1 MTLRARHYS
10 ELHQVRTLAVSRGVC
25 RIAVVI
31 GAALTSALLLC
42 AVFAETHY
50 EQDFTTGPSLLAGTQ
65 PYFAF
70 LDSRFDSYFKPRT
83 YLTARPLPPDF
94 EQATAALTPPAE
106 PAPSTAPLAPNVMS
120 PSAADSLAVQP
131 LALAPRSLPRQTVQS
146 TPLGASAQGN
156 QELETSTSGNAFQ
169 RFFAKLFSEL
179 SSSRIR
185 FASAA
190 VDDRQLDAISITSRY
205 DRWTAV
211 YDISTHTVYMPD
223 GSKLEAHSGFGTSL
237 DDPTRVAEKD
247 TGPTP
252 PDIYDLQPR
261 EQPFHGIHALRLIPE
276 DDQKTLGRTGLL
288 AHSFMLGPNGQSNGC
303 VSFRDYDAFLHAYL
317 NHQVKRLVVVASL
330 D

>member
-1 MTLRARHYS
+1 L
-10 ELHQVRTLAVSRGVC
+10 RTLAVSRGMC
-25 RIAVVI
+25 CIAVAI
-31 GAALTSALLLC
+31 GATLTSALLLC
-42 AVFAETHY
+42 AVFAETH
-50 EQDFTTGPSLLAGTQ
+50 DDRNFTTQPSLLVSTQ

-70 LDSRFDSYFKPRT
+70 IDSRFDSYFKPKT
-83 YLTARPLPPDF
+83 YLTAHPLPPDYQ
-94 EQATAALTPPAE
+94 QATAALAPLAE
-106 PAPSTAPLAPNVMS
+106 LSPSTAPLAPNVRS
-120 PSAADSLAVQP
+120 PSTADSLGVQP
-131 LALAPRSLPRQTVQS
+131 LASAPRSSPRQMVQS
-146 TPLGASAQGN
+146 TPLDASAQSN
-156 QELETSTSGNAFQ
+156 QGPGSATGGNALQ
-169 RFFAKLFSEL
+169 KFFAKLFSKF
-179 SSSRIR
+179 SSPRIG

-190 VDDRQLDAISITSRY
+190 TDDSQLDVISITSRY

-237 DDPTRVAEKD
+237 DDPTRIAERD

-252 PDIYDLQPR
+252 PDIYDLQLR
-261 EQPFHGIHALRLIPE
+261 EQQFHGVRALRLIPE
-276 DDQKTLGRTGLL
+276 DDQKTLGRSGLL